1 MKNSRLLLTF
11 CALALFA
18 GCEDPLVIPPAL
30 EEPPVEE
37 PGEPSEPEIPSEP
50 EPDPEPEPVPYS
62 IPVVRL
68 ATENAAEIVSK
79 DDYLNGTIRI
89 EDPSRH
95 FSDVDVYEGTMRIRG
110 RGNST
115 WGMPKKPYRI
125 KLDKKASLLG
135 LAPEKDWVLLA
146 NYSDKTL
153 MRNIVAME
161 LSRIC
166 GMKWTP
172 AMISVEVYLNDEY
185 MGVYTF
191 TEHKEVAEGRVDIEI
206 VTENDNGGEALT
218 GGYYLE
224 IEEAMDETTCFKTRY
239 DTPVMFQEPEVPTA
253 EQLAYVKDLMDRFE
267 QSVEDIQNR
276 RDYIRYRELFDV
288 PSLINYYIIKEI
300 AKDPDGNIRKSTF
313 ITKEKGRKMEM
324 YHVWDFDI
332 TMGNCNYTGFEKP
345 DGWQMKGAKWYNKM
359 FQDPSFVKEVQDRWN
374 ELYPRIREI
383 PSFVESQIELL
394 DGAQNRNFER
404 WDILGIYVW
413 PNAVWLGS
421 YEAEVDF
428 LLDFYNRRIEWLNT
442 QLNAL

>member
-37 PGEPSEPEIPSEP
+37 SGKPAEPEMPSD
-50 EPDPEPEPVPYS
+50 PDPEPEPVPYS

-374 ELYPRIREI
+374 ELYPQIREI

>member
-1 MKNSRLLLTF
+1 MKKIYLLLTF
-11 CALALFA
+11 CMLALFA
-18 GCEDPLVIPPAL
+18 GCEDTLVIPPAL
-30 EEPPVEE
+30 EEPPAEV
-37 PGEPSEPEIPSEP
+37 PEKP
-50 EPDPEPEPVPYS
+50 EPKPEPEPEPVPYS

-68 ATENAAEIVSK
+68 TTENAAEIVSK
-79 DDYLNGTIRI
+79 EDYLNGTIRV
-89 EDPSRH
+89 EDPSKH

-125 KLDKKASLLG
+125 KLDEKASLFG

-172 AMISVEVYLNDEY
+172 TLISVDVYLNDEY

-206 VTENDNGGEALT
+206 VSENDNGGEALT

-224 IEEAMDETTCFKTRY
+224 IEEAMDETTCFKTRF
-239 DTPVMFQEPEVPTA
+239 DTPVMFQDPEEPTA
-253 EQLAYVKDLMDRFE
+253 EQLAYIKDLMDRFE
-267 QSVEDIQNR
+267 LAVENIQNE
-276 RDYIRYRELFDV
+276 RDYIRYRELFDI

-313 ITKEKGRKMEM
+313 ITKERGKKMEM

-345 DGWQMKGAKWYNKM
+345 EGWQMKGAKWYNKM

-374 ELYPRIREI
+374 ELYPQIREI
-383 PSFVESQIELL
+383 PSFVESQIALL
-394 DGAQNRNFER
+394 DGAQDRNFER
-404 WDILGIYVW
+404 WNILGIYVW

-428 LLDFYNRRIEWLNT
+428 LLDYYNSRIEWLNT

>member
-1 MKNSRLLLTF
+1 MKLYSLI
-11 CALALFA
+11 LALCVLGFA
-18 GCEDPLVIPPAL
+18 TGCDDTIYIPPAL
-30 EEPPVEE
+30 EEPPVEKPDE
-37 PGEPSEPEIPSEP
+37 PQE
-50 EPDPEPEPVPYS
+50 PEPEPVIPYS
-62 IPVVRL
+62 IPVVRIT
-68 ATENAAEIVSK
+68 TEDGAKIESK
-79 DDYLNGTIRI
+79 ENYVKGTIRI
-89 EDPSRH
+89 EDPSKH
-95 FSDVDVYEGTMRIRG
+95 FSDVDVFEASMRIRG

-125 KLDKKASLLG
+125 KLDENASIFG

-153 MRNIVAME
+153 LRNSVAME

-172 AMISVEVYLNDEY
+172 TLISVEVYLNDEY
-185 MGVYTF
+185 IGVYSF
-191 TEHKEVAEGRVDIEI
+191 TEHKEVAEGRVEI
-206 VTENDNGGEALT
+206 DVIGENDNGGEALT

-224 IEEAMDETTCFKTRY
+224 IEEAMDETTCFKSRF
-239 DTPVMFQEPEVPTA
+239 DTPVMFQEPEVPTPQ
-253 EQLAYVKDLMDRFE
+253 QLAYVKDLIDRFE
-267 QSVEDIQNR
+267 LAVEDIQNK

-313 ITKEKGRKMEM
+313 ITKEKSRKMEM

-332 TMGNCNYTGFEKP
+332 TMGNCNYTNFEKP
-345 DGWQMKGAKWYNKM
+345 EGWQIKGAKWYNKL

-374 ELYPRIREI
+374 ELYPQIKEI
-383 PSFVESQIELL
+383 PEFLAQQIELL
-394 DGAQNRNFER
+394 DGAQDRNFER

-421 YEAEVDF
+421 YEAEVEF
-428 LLDFYNRRIEWLNT
+428 FLDFYNRRIEWLDKNI
-442 QLNAL
+442 NAL

>member
-37 PGEPSEPEIPSEP
+37 PGKPSEPEIPSD
-50 EPDPEPEPVPYS
+50 PDPEPEPYS

-79 DDYLNGTIRI
+79 EDYLNGTIRI

-95 FSDVDVYEGTMRIRG
+95 FSDVNVYEGTMRIKG

>member
-1 MKNSRLLLTF
+1 MKRYLLIFLLCF
-11 CALALFA
+11 LGLAT
-18 GCEDPLVIPPAL
+18 GCDETIYIPPAL
-30 EEPPVEE
+30 EEPPVEKPEE
-37 PGEPSEPEIPSEP
+37 PQEPE
-50 EPDPEPEPVPYS
+50 PEPEPVIPYT
-62 IPVVRL
+62 IPVVRIT
-68 ATENAAEIVSK
+68 TEDGAKIESK
-79 DDYLNGTIRI
+79 ENYVKGTIRV
-89 EDPSRH
+89 EDPSKH
-95 FSDVDVYEGTMRIRG
+95 FSDVDVFEASMRIRG

-125 KLDKKASLLG
+125 KLDENASIFG

-153 MRNIVAME
+153 LRNSVAME

-172 AMISVEVYLNDEY
+172 TLISVEVYLNDEY
-185 MGVYTF
+185 IGVYSF
-191 TEHKEVAEGRVDIEI
+191 TEHKEVAEGRVEI
-206 VTENDNGGEALT
+206 DVIGENDNGGEALT

-224 IEEAMDETTCFKTRY
+224 IEEAMDETTCFKSRF
-239 DTPVMFQEPEVPTA
+239 DTPVMFQEPEVPTPQ
-253 EQLAYVKDLMDRFE
+253 QLAYVKDLIDRFE
-267 QSVEDIQNR
+267 LAVEDIQNK

-313 ITKEKGRKMEM
+313 ITKEKSRKMEM

-332 TMGNCNYTGFEKP
+332 TMGNCNYTNFEKP
-345 DGWQMKGAKWYNKM
+345 EGWQIKGAKWYNKM

-374 ELYPRIREI
+374 ELYPQIKEI
-383 PSFVESQIELL
+383 PEYLAQQIELL
-394 DGAQNRNFER
+394 DGAQDRNFER

-421 YEAEVDF
+421 YEAEVEF
-428 LLDFYNRRIEWLNT
+428 FLDFYNRRIEWLDKNI
-442 QLNAL
+442 NAL

>member
-1 MKNSRLLLTF
+1 MKRYLLIFLLCILRLAT
-11 CALALFA
+11 
-18 GCEDPLVIPPAL
+18 GCDETIYIPPAL
-30 EEPPVEE
+30 EEPPVEKPDE
-37 PGEPSEPEIPSEP
+37 PQEPE
-50 EPDPEPEPVPYS
+50 PEPEPVIPYS
-62 IPVVRL
+62 IPVVRIT
-68 ATENAAEIVSK
+68 TEDGAKIESK
-79 DDYLNGTIRI
+79 ENYVKGTIRI
-89 EDPSRH
+89 EDPSKH
-95 FSDVDVYEGTMRIRG
+95 FSDVDVFEASMRIRG

-125 KLDKKASLLG
+125 KLDENASIFG

-153 MRNIVAME
+153 LRNSVAME

-172 AMISVEVYLNDEY
+172 TLISVEVYLNDEY
-185 MGVYTF
+185 IGVYSF
-191 TEHKEVAEGRVDIEI
+191 TEHKEVAEGRVEI
-206 VTENDNGGEALT
+206 DVIGENDNGGEALT

-224 IEEAMDETTCFKTRY
+224 IEEAMDETTCFKSRF
-239 DTPVMFQEPEVPTA
+239 DTPVMFQEPEVPTPQ
-253 EQLAYVKDLMDRFE
+253 QLAYVKDLIDRFE
-267 QSVEDIQNR
+267 LAVEDIQNK

-313 ITKEKGRKMEM
+313 ITKEKSRKMEM

-332 TMGNCNYTGFEKP
+332 TMGNCNYTNFEKP
-345 DGWQMKGAKWYNKM
+345 EGWQIKGAKWYNKL

-374 ELYPRIREI
+374 ELYPQIKEI
-383 PSFVESQIELL
+383 PEFLAQQIELL
-394 DGAQNRNFER
+394 DGAQDRNFER

-421 YEAEVDF
+421 YEAEVEF
-428 LLDFYNRRIEWLNT
+428 FLDFYNRRIEWLDKNI
-442 QLNAL
+442 NAL

>member
-1 MKNSRLLLTF
+1 MNLNTLYMKKNLLI
-11 CALALFA
+11 LAFGILAVIA

-30 EEPPVEE
+30 EEPPKEE
-37 PGEPSEPEIPSEP
+37 VPSEP
-50 EPDPEPEPVPYS
+50 EPEPEPEPVPYS

-68 ATENAAEIVSK
+68 TTENAAEIVSK
-79 DDYLNGTIRI
+79 EDYLKGTIRI
-89 EDPSRH
+89 EDPSKH
-95 FSDVDVYEGTMRIRG
+95 FSNVDVYEGTMRIRG

-125 KLDKKASLLG
+125 KLDENASLFG

-153 MRNIVAME
+153 MRNILAME

-172 AMISVEVYLNDEY
+172 TLISVDVYLNDEY
-185 MGVYTF
+185 IGVYTF
-191 TEHKEVAEGRVDIEI
+191 TEHKEVADGRVEIDIVE
-206 VTENDNGGEALT
+206 EGDNGGEALT

-239 DTPVMFQEPEVPTA
+239 DTPVMFQEPEEPTQ
-253 EQLAYVKDLMDRFE
+253 EQLAYIKDLMDRFE
-267 QSVEDIQNR
+267 QSVEDIQNK
-276 RDYIRYRELFDV
+276 RDYIRYRELFDI

-313 ITKEKGRKMEM
+313 ITKERGRKMEM

-359 FQDPSFVKEVQDRWN
+359 FQDPSFVKEVKDRWN
-374 ELYPRIREI
+374 ELYPQIKAV

-394 DGAQNRNFER
+394 DGAQDRNFER
-404 WDILGIYVW
+404 WDILDKYVW

-421 YEAEVDF
+421 YEAEVEF
-428 LLDFYNRRIEWLNT
+428 LLDYYNRRVEWLNK